1 MKGTLIATLIA
12 SVLIVGAVWLSADSQ
27 RAQSGVVGDGE
38 NVAVIDGVQII
49 DIAAKGGY
57 SPRVSEAQAG
67 IPSILR
73 MNTRGTFDCSSALVI
88 PSLGYRKNLPP
99 SDVTDIELPPQ
110 ETGTSLQGLCSM
122 GMYSFTVNFN

>member
-12 SVLIVGAVWLSADSQ
+12 SALIVGAVWLSADSKTT
-27 RAQSGVVGDGE
+27 QSGVAGDNA
-38 NVAVIDGVQII
+38 NVAVVDGVQII
-49 DIAAKGGY
+49 DITAKGGY

-73 MNTRGTFDCSSALVI
+73 VNTKGTFDCSSALVI
-88 PSLGYRKNLPP
+88 PSLSYRKNLPP
-99 SDVTDIELPPQ
+99 SDVTDIQLPPQ
-110 ETGTSLQGLCSM
+110 ESGTSLQGLCSM